1 MSINATFFAQ
11 LAVFFMLVMFT
22 MKFVWPPIAKALDE
36 RAQKIAEGLAAADKA
51 RSELSSANQRVEAEL
66 VKSRTETAGRLADAE
81 RRALTIIE
89 EAKAKA
95 ALEAVKI
102 VAAAKEEA
110 QQQTVK
116 AREALREQVAAL
128 AVKGAEQILRKEVN
142 AGVHADLLNRLKT
155 EL

>member
-1 MSINATFFAQ
+1 VSINATFFAQ
-11 LAVFFMLVMFT
+11 LAVFFMLVVFT

-36 RAQKIAEGLAAADKA
+36 RAQKIADGLAAADKA
-51 RSELSSANQRVEAEL
+51 KAELSSANKRVEDDL

-81 RRALTIIE
+81 RRALSIIE

-95 ALEAVKI
+95 ADEGNKI
-102 VAAAKEEA
+102 VAAAKAEA
-110 QQQTVK
+110 EQQTVK

-142 AGVHADLLNRLKT
+142 AGVHADLLSRLKT

>member
-1 MSINATFFAQ
+1 VSINATFFAQ

-22 MKFVWPPIAKALDE
+22 MKSVWQPIAKALDE